1 MATLGFY
8 IFYSIVWVIT
18 LLPLRVLYLFSDL
31 LFPLVC
37 YFPGYRRKVVAEN
50 LRNAFPGKN
59 EKERAII
66 QRRFYRHFCDLAVE
80 ILKLT
85 HMSDKQLMRR
95 MTINNKALPDRLYNE
110 GRDVVA
116 VLGHYGNWEW
126 TSIMSRYTELRNV
139 PIYKPLNNKHF
150 DRFMLSLRIRNNCDP
165 VPMSMVVR
173 EIIRNRKEKTLAMYG
188 FISDQTPARAEIRYR
203 TEFLNQDTP
212 VFLGT
217 EKIAS
222 KYDMAVV
229 FINVQKVRR
238 GYYTMT
244 PELLFEHSAGQPE
257 YLITRTHVKRL
268 EEVIRE
274 KPEYWLWSHRRW
286 KYKREEPNG

>member
-110 GRDVVA
+110 GRDVIA

>member
-1 MATLGFY
+1 
-8 IFYSIVWVIT
+8 
-18 LLPLRVLYLFSDL
+18 
-31 LFPLVC
+31 
-37 YFPGYRRKVVAEN
+37 
-50 LRNAFPGKN
+50 
-59 EKERAII
+59 
-66 QRRFYRHFCDLAVE
+66 
-80 ILKLT
+80 
-85 HMSDKQLMRR
+85 MSDKQLMRR

>member
-59 EKERAII
+59 EKERAVI
-66 QRRFYRHFCDLAVE
+66 QRSFYRHFCDLAVE

>member
-66 QRRFYRHFCDLAVE
+66 QWRFYRHFCDLAVE

>member
-66 QRRFYRHFCDLAVE
+66 QRSFYRHFCDLAVE